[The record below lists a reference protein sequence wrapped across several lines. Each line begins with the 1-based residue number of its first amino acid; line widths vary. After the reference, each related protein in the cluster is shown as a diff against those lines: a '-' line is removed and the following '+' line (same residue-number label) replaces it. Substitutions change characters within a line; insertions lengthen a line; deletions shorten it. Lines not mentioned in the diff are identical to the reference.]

1 MIQIKDKDLKQA
13 VEKAVLVLG
22 HDAKTTDLINNIH
35 KELTQ
40 LFNKNNIEVLI
51 EKHEVKSTIGKPQYL
66 EQRVASLEQMVYN
79 LNKTLK

>member
-22 HDAKTTDLINNIH
+22 HDANTTDLINNIH
-35 KELTQ
+35 EELTQ

-51 EKHEVKSTIGKPQYL
+51 EKHEINIIGKPQSL
-66 EQRVASLEQMVYN
+66 EQRVASLEQMMYN
-79 LNKTLK
+79 LNKNKP

>member
-1 MIQIKDKDLKQA
+1 MIQIKDKDLRQA

-40 LFNKNNIEVLI
+40 LFNKNDIEVLI
-51 EKHEVKSTIGKPQYL
+51 EKHEVNTIGKSQSL
-66 EQRVASLEQMVYN
+66 EQRVASLEQMMYN
-79 LNKTLK
+79 LNKNKP

>member
-1 MIQIKDKDLKQA
+1 MVKIKDKDLKQA

-22 HDAKTTDLINNIH
+22 HNAKTTDLIDNIH

-40 LFNKNNIEVLI
+40 LFNKNDIEILI
-51 EKHEVKSTIGKPQYL
+51 EKYEVKSIGAPQTL

-79 LNKTLK
+79 LTKKHKL